1 MLKKIIDTLI
11 YIIFPPICPVCKEIV
26 DERGDFCA
34 PCLEKI
40 LRKDFYPNPPAQ
52 IEKVMRITKYR
63 GGTQKLLRKLK
74 FDNSLSTLPALKKIL
89 EIVSD
94 DKIVADFLKN
104 VDVAVCVP
112 LHEKRL
118 KERGY
123 NQTELIFSDWLQSLN
138 ISVEKILLRTKKTPK
153 LFNLNPTERKEVLHG
168 AFETVEGADVTG
180 KKILIVDDIYT
191 TGATVTECAEAL
203 KKIGAAQVYVLA
215 LASDFGN

>member
-26 DERGDFCA
+26 DERGDFCP

-94 DKIVADFLKN
+94 DKIVIDFLKN

-138 ISVEKILLRTKKTPK
+138 IPVEKILLRTKKTPK
-153 LFNLNPTERKEVLHG
+153 LFNLNPKERKEVLHG

-215 LASDFGN
+215 LASDFGD